1 MEISFWTTCT
11 LGVASTRWFSF
22 GIILTLSWPEG
33 ISSTSCV
40 GRSCS
45 WKFPRCKKEKDCE
58 NENKCQWRCKMTKI
72 PKAFL
77 FEGDY
82 ENAKWEK
89 FQRLFLLMV
98 SRWPQ
103 CSLEGLQPGFHWR
116 GSSCTW
122 CCASPVHRDHYD
134 DGDGGGG
141 GEVMF
146 KKGSSAKKRYKGATW
161 IYPIYLSF
169 NHKIFATTYCIRNA
183 WLFNQTELAFS
194 IKKNFCSIPENEFL
208 KYFLRGILI

>member
-45 WKFPRCKKEKDCE
+45 WKFPRCQKEKDSE
-58 NENKCQWRCKMTKI
+58 NGNKCQWRCEMTKI

-82 ENAKWEK
+82 EKAKWEK
-89 FQRLFLLMV
+89 FQRLFLV

-122 CCASPVHRDHYD
+122 CCASPDHRDDYD
-134 DGDGGGG
+134 DGDGGSGD
-141 GEVMF
+141 VRF
-146 KKGSSAKKRYKGATW
+146 KKGISRCHFDIGYIW
-161 IYPIYLSF
+161 VL
-169 NHKIFATTYCIRNA
+169 TTNSLPHYIA
-183 WLFNQTELAFS
+183 
-194 IKKNFCSIPENEFL
+194 
-208 KYFLRGILI
+208 